1 MFENP
6 DRKLERL
13 YSLQKNGARTMNK
26 NNRVKVISRF
36 LGILLCLILIQS
48 ACAKQEV
55 SEEILISEDAT
66 YEDVTNE
73 NATVHTINPTYHYTY
88 LVAGNSEKF
97 TVSFKNEG
105 NETLDV
111 TPKVVP
117 LPDTGSSINES
128 WVTISPANATVE
140 QGSVQEFTVEVSVP
154 KDAESAAYQTAIAFT
169 DDLQPNSTQ
178 YVNSMSLYVSVQA
191 NPKIEL
197 QTTYLSDVVKP
208 GTEYEYMV
216 KIKNV
221 ADKDVTIDPK
231 VTSYPYGIYYSTSSS
246 TVRPIDGEAIVAP
259 SSSSTFGLSNDEV
272 IIEAPSVIEAGEIVN
287 MTIKVPV
294 PENAT
299 GYFDGYIDM
308 NVDGKTNDGSNS
320 QLSLYLRAM
329 QHPEVPYVKK
339 FNTTSSTPITIEVS
353 TDSYDQTTGLR
364 ISPKIEEPSFNV
376 NLKCNSCPICITPS
390 KVIQTSNV
398 NIGENYFR
406 LWAMDEK
413 PIYQNANKHYA
424 ETYVIPGKTG
434 EWELSILPQDMETF
448 SYSITFGETE

>member
-1 MFENP
+1 
-6 DRKLERL
+6 
-13 YSLQKNGARTMNK
+13 MNK
-26 NNRVKVISRF
+26 NNRVKLIPRL
-36 LGILLCLILIQS
+36 LGILLCLVLIQS
-48 ACAKQEV
+48 ACAQQGD
-55 SEEILISEDAT
+55 SGEILISGDAT
-66 YEDVTNE
+66 YENVSNE
-73 NATVHTINPTYHYTY
+73 NSTVHTINPTYHSTY

-105 NETLDV
+105 NEALNIA
-111 TPKVVP
+111 PKVVP

-128 WVTISPANATVE
+128 WVTIFPANATVE

-154 KDAESAAYQTAIAFT
+154 KDAENAAYQTAIAFT

-231 VTSYPYGIYYSTSSS
+231 VTSYPYGIYYSTSSGASSS
-246 TVRPIDGEAIVAP
+246 TSSSAVRPIDGDAIIAP
-259 SSSSTFGLSNDEV
+259 SPSSTFGLSNDEV
-272 IIEAPSVIEAGEIVN
+272 IIDAPSVIEAGEIVN
-287 MTIKVPV
+287 MTIRVPV

-329 QHPEVPYVKK
+329 QQPEIPCVKK
-339 FNTTSSTPITIEVS
+339 FNTTSNTPITIEVS
-353 TDSYDQTTGLR
+353 TDSYDQTSGLR
-364 ISPKIEEPSFNV
+364 ISPKIEEPSFKV
-376 NLKCNSCPICITPS
+376 NLICNSCPISITPA
-390 KVIQTSNV
+390 KVIQTNNV
-398 NIGENYFR
+398 NIGGNSFP
-406 LWAMDEK
+406 LWVMDIN
-413 PIYQNANKHYA
+413 PIYQNTNKHYA
-424 ETYVIPGKTG
+424 ETYVIPGKAG

-448 SYSITFGETE
+448 TYSITLGKTE

>member
-1 MFENP
+1 
-6 DRKLERL
+6 
-13 YSLQKNGARTMNK
+13 MNK
-26 NNRVKVISRF
+26 NNRVKLIPRL
-36 LGILLCLILIQS
+36 LGILICLALIQS
-48 ACAKQEV
+48 ACAQQGD
-55 SEEILISEDAT
+55 SGEILISADAT
-66 YEDVTNE
+66 YENVSNE
-73 NATVHTINPTYHYTY
+73 NATVHTINPTYHSTY

-105 NETLDV
+105 NEPLDI
-111 TPKVVP
+111 TPQVVP
-117 LPDTGSSINES
+117 LPDTGSSISKN

-140 QGSVQEFTVEVSVP
+140 QGSMQEFTVEVSVP

-178 YVNSMSLYVSVQA
+178 YVNSMYLYVSVQA

-246 TVRPIDGEAIVAP
+246 SSSSSSSSAVRPVDEAIVAP
-259 SSSSTFGLSNDEV
+259 SSSSTFGLSNDEI

-287 MTIKVPV
+287 MTIRVPV

-320 QLSLYLRAM
+320 QLSMYLRAM
-329 QHPEVPYVKK
+329 QQPEVPYLKK
-339 FNTTSSTPITIEVS
+339 FNTTISTPITIEVS
-353 TDSYDQTTGLR
+353 TDSYDQTSGLR
-364 ISPKIEEPSFNV
+364 ISPKIEEPSFKV
-376 NLKCNSCPICITPS
+376 NLICNSCPISITPA
-390 KVIQTSNV
+390 KVIQTNNV
-398 NIGENYFR
+398 NIGGNSFR
-406 LWAMDEK
+406 LWAMDDN
-413 PIYQNANKHYA
+413 PIYQNTNKHYA
-424 ETYVIPGKTG
+424 ETYTIPGKTG
-434 EWELSILPQDMETF
+434 EWELSILPQNMETF
-448 SYSITFGETE
+448 TYSITLGKTK

>member
-1 MFENP
+1 
-6 DRKLERL
+6 
-13 YSLQKNGARTMNK
+13 MNK
-26 NNRVKVISRF
+26 NNRVKLIPRL

-48 ACAKQEV
+48 ACAKQGV

-73 NATVHTINPTYHYTY
+73 NVTVHTINPTYHYTY

-105 NETLDV
+105 NETLDI

-128 WVTISPANATVE
+128 WVTISPANETVE

-154 KDAESAAYQTAIAFT
+154 KDSESAAYQASIAFT
-169 DDLQPNSTQ
+169 DDLLPNSTQ
-178 YVNSMSLYVSVQA
+178 YVNSMYLYVSVQA

-197 QTTYLSDVVKP
+197 QTTYLYDVVEP
-208 GTEYEYMV
+208 GKEYEYMV
-216 KIKNV
+216 KVKNV

-231 VTSYPYGIYYSTSSS
+231 VTSYAYGILYSASSS
-246 TVRPIDGEAIVAP
+246 TVRPIDGEAIVRAP
-259 SSSSTFGLSNDEV
+259 SSSSTFGLNDNEV
-272 IIEAPSVIEAGEIVN
+272 IVEAPSIIKAGEIVN

-299 GYFDGYIDM
+299 GSFDGYIDM

-320 QLSLYLRAM
+320 QLSLYLRAI
-329 QHPEVPYVKK
+329 QQPEVPYVKN
-339 FNTTSSTPITIEVS
+339 FNTTSNAPITIEVS
-353 TDSYDQTTGLR
+353 TDSYDQTTGPR

-376 NLKCNSCPICITPS
+376 NLKCNSCPICIIPA
-390 KVIQTSNV
+390 KVIQTNNV
-398 NIGENYFR
+398 NVGGYSFPV
-406 LWAMDEK
+406 WAMDNN
-413 PIYQNANKHYA
+413 PIYQNTNKHYA
-424 ETYVIPGKTG
+424 ETYIIPGKAG
-434 EWELSILPQDMETF
+434 EWELSILPQNMETF
-448 SYSITFGETE
+448 TYSITLGKTE